1 MSDQLVFDDQ
11 TASHLE
17 QLYMSADVRK
27 RRALATSALTPR
39 PGERL
44 LDVGCGPGFHAAE
57 LAEAVGESGLV
68 IGIDTSETML
78 AVATDRN
85 AGRANVEFRVGD
97 AVGLPIAD
105 ASVDGVVAV
114 QVYEYVA
121 DVAAALAEAFRVL
134 KPGGRLVVVDVDWS
148 TVSWYS
154 NKPDRMQKMLSVWD
168 QHLAHRA
175 LPQRLAHDLTSG
187 GFIDVE
193 THGHAFVNTDNSLDG
208 YSGAVIPL
216 IADFATANNVSAKEA
231 VSWSNELQE
240 LSRNGEYFFTITKFV
255 FDARRPA

>member
-11 TASHLE
+11 TAARLE
-17 QLYMSADVRK
+17 QLYMSADVRT
-27 RRALATSALTPR
+27 RRALATSALAPR

-57 LAEAVGESGLV
+57 LVEAVGESGFV
-68 IGIDTSETML
+68 IGVDTSETML

-85 AGRANVEFRVGD
+85 ADRANVEFRVGD
-97 AVGLPIAD
+97 AVGLPVAD

-114 QVYEYVA
+114 QVYEYVV

-154 NKPDRMQKMLSVWD
+154 NQPERMRNMLSVWD
-168 QHLAHRA
+168 QHLAHQA
-175 LPQRLAHDLTSG
+175 LPQTLAHDITTA

-193 THGHAFVNTDNSLDG
+193 TAGHAFVNTNSSLDG
-208 YSGAVIPL
+208 YSGAIIPL
-216 IADFATANNVSAKEA
+216 ITDFVTANNIDVKEA
-231 VSWSNELQE
+231 ASWSEELQE
-240 LSRNGEYFFTITKFV
+240 LSHEGKYFFTVTKFV
-255 FDARRPA
+255 FTGRRPA

>member
-1 MSDQLVFDDQ
+1 VSDQLVFDDQ

-17 QLYMSADVRK
+17 QLYMSADVRM
-27 RRALATSALTPR
+27 RRALATSALAPR

-57 LAEAVGESGLV
+57 LVEAVGKSGFV
-68 IGIDTSETML
+68 IGVDTSQAML
-78 AVATDRN
+78 AVARGRN
-85 AGRANVEFRVGD
+85 ADRANVELRVGD
-97 AVGLPIAD
+97 AVGLPVAD

-114 QVYEYVA
+114 QVYEYVV

-154 NKPDRMQKMLSVWD
+154 NQPDRMRTVLSVWD

-175 LPQRLAHDLTSG
+175 LPQTLAHAIAAA
-187 GFIDVE
+187 GFIGVE
-193 THGHAFVNTDNSLDG
+193 TAGHAFVNTNSSLDG
-208 YSGAVIPL
+208 YSGAIIPL
-216 IADFATANNVSAKEA
+216 ITDFVTANDFDVKEA
-231 VSWSNELQE
+231 ASWSDELQE
-240 LSRNGEYFFTITKFV
+240 LSHKGKYFFAVTKLV
-255 FDARRPA
+255 FTGSRPA